1 MYHPEALEPI
11 VTFLRGIGMGVE
23 YGEGAHGGF
32 LPGINIRE
40 GAIHI
45 DPDTLVGSGDLLHEA
60 GHIIV
65 VPRRYWPRLGTDL
78 QKDIET
84 LLAEETEPDGSANPH
99 LAWAAQM
106 GEFMSQA
113 WSYAVAQHLGIPP
126 ECIFFPGSYKHH
138 QYDGTHPMLAWLER
152 GTHHGQM
159 ALARAGMTG
168 FSGVFALLEHNDLE
182 PYPRMTR
189 WTLD

>member
-11 VTFLRGIGMGVE
+11 VVFLRGIGIGVE
-23 YGEGAHGGF
+23 YGAGAHGGF
-32 LPGINIRE
+32 LPGINIRA
-40 GAIHI
+40 GVIHI

-78 QKDIET
+78 QTDIET
-84 LLAEETEPDGSANPH
+84 LLAEETEPDGSGNPH

-126 ECIFFPGSYKHH
+126 ECIFFPGSYKYH
-138 QYDGTHPMLAWLER
+138 QYDGTHPMQAWLER

-168 FSGVFALLEHNDLE
+168 FSGVFAFLEHNDLE
-182 PYPRMTR
+182 PYPHMTR